1 VRVVVLEAG
10 IDYVEQLESFD
21 LDGVSGPQALDGA
34 LAAVAAKGYRIMHN
48 SEGGCCEHCSVSEGT
63 DYVAVTVYPGKK
75 EVAKMYD
82 EMESKGARLLI
93 EAIRQGELG
102 YFRATGSTAYVAEY
116 EDGEMEIVF
125 NALYAQEARP
135 GVPFEIVAE
144 ARWDENRGLPGW
156 HVAAGDEYRF
166 IDTDEAGAEK
176 ELTELLH
183 LLEQLSQEEKQQLI
197 CTAKKMLEEE
207 KQGAN

>member
-1 VRVVVLEAG
+1 
-10 IDYVEQLESFD
+10 
-21 LDGVSGPQALDGA
+21 
-34 LAAVAAKGYRIMHN
+34 
-48 SEGGCCEHCSVSEGT
+48 
-63 DYVAVTVYPGKK
+63 
-75 EVAKMYD
+75 
-82 EMESKGARLLI
+82 MESKGAQLLI
-93 EAIRQGELG
+93 DAIEKGELG

-116 EDGEMEIVF
+116 EDGKQEIVF

-135 GVPFEIVAE
+135 VPFEIVAE

>member
-1 VRVVVLEAG
+1 
-10 IDYVEQLESFD
+10 
-21 LDGVSGPQALDGA
+21 
-34 LAAVAAKGYRIMHN
+34 M
-48 SEGGCCEHCSVSEGT
+48 
-63 DYVAVTVYPGKK
+63 
-75 EVAKMYD
+75 
-82 EMESKGARLLI
+82 
-93 EAIRQGELG
+93 
-102 YFRATGSTAYVAEY
+102 
-116 EDGEMEIVF
+116 F
-125 NALYAQEARP
+125 NVYAQEARP

-207 KQGAN
+207 KQGAD

>member
-1 VRVVVLEAG
+1 
-10 IDYVEQLESFD
+10 
-21 LDGVSGPQALDGA
+21 
-34 LAAVAAKGYRIMHN
+34 
-48 SEGGCCEHCSVSEGT
+48 
-63 DYVAVTVYPGKK
+63 
-75 EVAKMYD
+75 
-82 EMESKGARLLI
+82 MESKGAQLLI
-93 EAIRQGELG
+93 DAIEKGELG

-116 EDGEMEIVF
+116 EDGKQEIVF

-135 GVPFEIVAE
+135 VPFEIVAE

-156 HVAAGDEYRF
+156 HVAAGDEYCF
-166 IDTDEAGAEK
+166 IDTDEAGAPSALAAEK

>member
-1 VRVVVLEAG
+1 
-10 IDYVEQLESFD
+10 
-21 LDGVSGPQALDGA
+21 
-34 LAAVAAKGYRIMHN
+34 
-48 SEGGCCEHCSVSEGT
+48 
-63 DYVAVTVYPGKK
+63 
-75 EVAKMYD
+75 MYD
-82 EMESKGARLLI
+82 EMESKAARLLV
-93 EAIRQGELG
+93 EAIEKGELG
-102 YFRATGSTAYVAEY
+102 YFQATGSCAYVAEY
-116 EDGEMEIVF
+116 EDGKQEIVF

-156 HVAAGDEYRF
+156 HVAAGDEYCF

-197 CTAKKMLEEE
+197 CIAKKMLEEE
-207 KQGAN
+207 KQGAD

>member
-1 VRVVVLEAG
+1 
-10 IDYVEQLESFD
+10 
-21 LDGVSGPQALDGA
+21 
-34 LAAVAAKGYRIMHN
+34 
-48 SEGGCCEHCSVSEGT
+48 
-63 DYVAVTVYPGKK
+63 
-75 EVAKMYD
+75 MYD

-207 KQGAN
+207 KQGAD